1 MPALP
6 RGCLVSLRL
15 VHSSFLHS
23 IRRPRFIPTRGFTL
37 LEVLV
42 SIAIVALVA
51 TVLINGTVR
60 LLNEQPLTPH
70 EVFWK
75 AVQEARKAALK
86 SEHDV
91 RLRFDKDRK
100 QFVLIDGMASSTLAA
115 DGFTREEKT
124 LKQFQI
130 SARVSDGLSVEFLP
144 PPSKGGGSMILVGGV
159 AIDTQT
165 VPFVTFFSDGTCTP
179 FRAQF
184 ARGTGT
190 STLSIDP
197 WTCSPVLPPNDP
209 NALPTS

>member
-6 RGCLVSLRL
+6 RGCLVSPRL
-15 VHSSFLHS
+15 VHSSFLNS
-23 IRRPRFIPTRGFTL
+23 TRRPRPVPTRGFTL

-42 SIAIVALVA
+42 SIAIVALVS
-51 TVLINGTVR
+51 TVLIRGTVR

-86 SEHDV
+86 AEHDI
-91 RLRFDKDRK
+91 RLKFDKDRK

-124 LKQFQI
+124 LKQFPI
-130 SARVSDGLSVEFLP
+130 SARVSDGLSVDFLP
-144 PPSKGGGSMILVGGV
+144 PPSKGGGSAILVGGV
-159 AIDTQT
+159 MIDSQAI
-165 VPFVTFFSDGTCTP
+165 PHVTFFSDGTCTP
-179 FRAQF
+179 LRAQF
-184 ARGTGT
+184 LRGTGT

-197 WTCSPVLPPNDP
+197 WTCAPVLPPNDP
-209 NALPTS
+209 NAPPTP